1 MSLQI
6 EKKWIGEE
14 AVDGD
19 KVKILYGQALKGLDV
34 NGNEVEIIKIDA
46 SGDAVVP
53 QGVVASE
60 SFVSDAVAAE
70 ALIRSQEDTN
80 LSGLISA
87 EASARE
93 SADTNLLNLI
103 STETSER
110 MSADAGLTTL
120 INNEESSRI
129 SEDLTFLKLNGS
141 RGMESNL
148 NMGSGSSGPQ
158 LYSITS
164 HTTTAIDE
172 AVAIVGGIQFTPGQN
187 SYEIYK
193 DGVKIYG
200 YNVDGSTFFVNDYQ
214 LIASGFGM
222 LFSNSMVEFTAHQIG
237 QYSLWMYT
245 PGSLVPHKII
255 NLSNGTDAGDAVNKS
270 QLDAAVSSILTNVDP
285 AMIDSFTEVVAAF
298 QAADSD
304 LNNAISALGTGS
316 SSALAQEVLD
326 RQAADSLLSARL
338 DVLELDPTT
347 KTYVDS
353 AIYSEE
359 SARTAADDALDARL
373 DILEADPTTKTYVDT
388 EVAAKLVEAKAYT
401 DAEVLTEKNR
411 AESAEGLLSGRL
423 DVLEGKIIEEDVMF
437 EVGANGVVAGYIELA
452 HTAEKIFKVC
462 VGRLNT
468 FKGVDYSLSI
478 VNGKT
483 KITWIG
489 ELASG
494 GVSPMSNG
502 DKIFVTYIH

>member
-1 MSLQI
+1 
-6 EKKWIGEE
+6 
-14 AVDGD
+14 
-19 KVKILYGQALKGLDV
+19 
-34 NGNEVEIIKIDA
+34 
-46 SGDAVVP
+46 
-53 QGVVASE
+53 
-60 SFVSDAVAAE
+60 
-70 ALIRSQEDTN
+70 
-80 LSGLISA
+80 
-87 EASARE
+87 
-93 SADTNLLNLI
+93 
-103 STETSER
+103 
-110 MSADAGLTTL
+110 
-120 INNEESSRI
+120 
-129 SEDLTFLKLNGS
+129 
-141 RGMESNL
+141 MESNL

-200 YNVDGSTFFVNDYQ
+200 YNVDGSTFFVNDYE
-214 LIASGFGM
+214 LIASGFGI

-245 PGSLVPHKII
+245 AGSLVPHKII

-347 KTYVDS
+347 KTYVDGQIS
-353 AIYSEE
+353 VLDGDISSEE
-359 SARTAADDALDARL
+359 SARIASDDALDARL

-437 EVGANGVVAGYIELA
+437 EIGVGGVVASYVELA

-462 VGRLNT
+462 VGRLNA
-468 FKGVDYSLSI
+468 FKGVDYTLSI
-478 VNGKT
+478 VSGKT

-489 ELASG
+489 ELSSG
-494 GVSPMSNG
+494 GVSPMSTG